1 MIGVDCIKADDC
13 HPGNNL
19 NGLAKN
25 SNKVYLSLTD
35 FKFYKNEKREIVN
48 INLSPCKSYMS
59 ICDSFGIIYIY
70 KFYGKNFIFLLKA
83 NLSDNKGTIKSVV
96 WISKKSKKKS
106 HIYLY
111 NELEDY
117 LLIITT
123 ISGCIHIYDLKLKM
137 IIHTTRTS
145 GSISSCKLDNSLQ
158 NIGLTSLN
166 GYFYFY
172 NLYKNEGNIIYN
184 CFDKFYDENG
194 KDNTTLSHN
203 EYSRRNDNNYENIN
217 INMSTDFSTNLL
229 GNVEKDES
237 DEEAIIQNSQ
247 EYYNNLTNDFFS
259 KQIKQK
265 EKHEDDLFN
274 IYIKNKFKCKEKLTC
289 FYFVDILKS
298 RKYLLRK
305 FSYKNVHKKR
315 RTMQLDSSKADNEV
329 GSEDEN
335 ETENETD
342 NEDAS
347 QSDNDA
353 DADASKSRKRKRSK
367 KKDIHNDVLSIEK
380 AYSNYK
386 HYALIGSENS
396 KIYKYNIVSKE
407 CEGEYI
413 GINKDSIIWDVI
425 YIYSTSEVAS
435 VDNNG
440 SLIIFDYKSYSIKYH
455 FNNHTYKATSL
466 AKNINESNLF
476 TTGVDRFVIKYELNF
491 NKNEADISNYTS
503 SESSNSEEEVEEEE
517 NAVLQKDLF
526 FISKINKMKK
536 LNKKWIYT
544 NKHSIHM
551 SDIKKII
558 YLENNVVIT
567 ISDDLTYCLYDT
579 YKNVKKYFL
588 INYYYENNNMLFSPN
603 FKTVFCIY
611 SNQISIHYSIHG
623 ASQADTSK
631 VESKELEDGSASAV
645 SKEEDEYEE
654 NDEEDEERD
663 MGDGENGVSKLPVN
677 FLTQINESNYNL
689 IANIVYEPNER
700 ILEYGMNK
708 SFTKFG
714 CITNIKFCI
723 YYFNINTLELYNYDV
738 SALNFYKVYS
748 FMFLDDNQIVVSF
761 VRRCKGRKDE
771 EADEGESELDSS
783 NNVEET
789 ESKEKM
795 NINKRNINE
804 SLKYFEN
811 SFSYHLCIYNVEKK
825 KIIEEIEVDRVFYSF
840 KKCNKKLIIC
850 SDNMKNIYLF
860 FKDSKYYLN
869 NFTIID
875 DFNTSLQ
882 NIYRSYI
889 FLSLV
894 EQFLF
899 IFSSNNTIY
908 VYAINYE
915 NKNIYFL
922 KNVKINNCVF
932 SQMSQILFLNLNQ
945 ISKKYNNIHNNEP
958 YIDMQNIMS
967 LKYSYCLIFKGYN
980 ALTIMGL
987 NLFDNIYIDI
997 EDSYLANQMKKNNNY
1012 FSQYYLSSLKFKYN
1026 YLNYKQIYF
1035 QDKKLFHMLLDKINM
1050 SKQGEKYA
1058 TSLSNNETSIVTNSK
1073 ESYKNVKNINQNEIS
1088 LDLSFKF
1095 IACIHKR
1102 NILNMN
1108 SIYTSENRIIL
1119 LACAPTDLSM
1129 TLVNVADT
1137 KKYIR

>member
-1 MIGVDCIKADDC
+1 MIGVDCIRRDDC

-19 NGLAKN
+19 INGLSKN

-48 INLSPCKSYMS
+48 IDLSPCKSYMS

-70 KFYGKNFIFLLKA
+70 KFYGKNFVFLLKA
-83 NLSDNKGTIKSVV
+83 NLFDNKGTIKSIV
-96 WISKKSKKKS
+96 WISKKNKKKS

-137 IIHTTRTS
+137 IIHTTHTS
-145 GSISSCKLDNSLQ
+145 GSISSCKLNNSLQ

-172 NLYKNEGNIIYN
+172 NLYKNEDNIIYN
-184 CFDKFYDENG
+184 CFDKFYEENE
-194 KDNTTLSHN
+194 KDNTTFSHD
-203 EYSRRNDNNYENIN
+203 EYGRNDNNFENID
-217 INMSTDFSTNLL
+217 IKMSTNFSTYLL
-229 GNVEKDES
+229 EDVEKDES
-237 DEEAIIQNSQ
+237 DEEAIIQSSK
-247 EYYNNLTNDFFS
+247 EYSNNLTNDFFS

-265 EKHEDDLFN
+265 ENHEDDLFN
-274 IYIKNKFKCKEKLTC
+274 IYIKNKFKSKEKLTC

-298 RKYLLRK
+298 RKSLLRK
-305 FSYKNVHKKR
+305 FNHKHVNKKR
-315 RTMQLDSSKADNEV
+315 RTTELDLPKDDNEV
-329 GSEDEN
+329 GSDADDEVASQSDD
-335 ETENETD
+335 EP
-342 NEDAS
+342 AS
-347 QSDNDA
+347 QSDNDT
-353 DADASKSRKRKRSK
+353 DTGISKSRKRKRSK
-367 KKDIHNDVLSIEK
+367 QTNLHNDVLSIEK

-413 GINKDSIIWDVI
+413 GINKESIIWDVI
-425 YIYSTSEVAS
+425 YIYSTNEVAS

-440 SLIIFDYKSYSIKYH
+440 SLIIFDYKSYSVKYH

-466 AKNINESNLF
+466 TKNINETNLY
-476 TTGVDRFVIKYELNF
+476 TAGVDRSVIKYELSF
-491 NKNEADISNYTS
+491 NKSQADIYNYTS
-503 SESSNSEEEVEEEE
+503 DESSDSEEEEEE
-517 NAVLQKDLF
+517 NVVLDKNLF
-526 FISKINKMKK
+526 FISKIKKMKK

-558 YLENNVVIT
+558 YLENNIVIT

-579 YKNVKKYFL
+579 YKNAKKYFL
-588 INYYYENNNMLFSPN
+588 INYYYENNNILFSPN
-603 FKTVFCIY
+603 FKTLFCIY

-623 ASQADTSK
+623 VSQADTSK
-631 VESKELEDGSASAV
+631 VKSKELEDGSANTS
-645 SKEEDEYEE
+645 SKEEEE
-654 NDEEDEERD
+654 EEEDEESE
-663 MGDGENGVSKLPVN
+663 GEKNGVSKVPVN
-677 FLTQINESNYNL
+677 FLTQINEGNYNL
-689 IANIVYEPNER
+689 IANIVYEQNER
-700 ILEYGMNK
+700 ILEYGMNN
-708 SFTKFG
+708 SFTKFA

-761 VRRCKGRKDE
+761 IRRCKGRKNE
-771 EADEGESELDSS
+771 KADEGE
-783 NNVEET
+783 T
-789 ESKEKM
+789 EGKEKM
-795 NINKRNINE
+795 NINKRNPNE

-811 SFSYHLCIYNVEKK
+811 SFSYHLCIYNIEKK
-825 KIIEEIEVDRVFYSF
+825 KIIEEIEVDRVFNSF
-840 KKCNKKLIIC
+840 KNCNKKLIIC

-882 NIYRSYI
+882 NVYRSYI

-908 VYAINYE
+908 VYAINHE

-945 ISKKYNNIHNNEP
+945 ISKKYNHIHNDES

-1050 SKQGEKYA
+1050 SKQDEKYV
-1058 TSLSNNETSIVTNSK
+1058 TSFSNNETSIITNSK
-1073 ESYKNVKNINQNEIS
+1073 ESYKNVKNINQNENS

-1102 NILNMN
+1102 NILNMH
-1108 SIYTSENRIIL
+1108 SIYTSENRITL
-1119 LACAPTDLSM
+1119 LACAPTDLST

-1137 KKYIR
+1137 KKYIK